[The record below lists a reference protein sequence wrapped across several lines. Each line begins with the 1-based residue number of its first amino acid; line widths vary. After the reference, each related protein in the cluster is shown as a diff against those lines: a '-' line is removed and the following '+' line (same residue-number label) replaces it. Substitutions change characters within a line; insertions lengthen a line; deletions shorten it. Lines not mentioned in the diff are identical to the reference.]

1 VDTIV
6 YQTQRVHIKKRTL
19 NKMIDPLGYCI
30 EMQMHFGPLFPLFFF
45 TLVLSLFFTYVVSS
59 LAYPNLLET
68 NAWLLLVLVVVD
80 DQSCYI
86 CTPFV
91 PK

>member
-6 YQTQRVHIKKRTL
+6 YQTQCVHIKKRTL

-30 EMQMHFGPLFPLFFF
+30 EMQMHFDRFPSSFSPLFYLFFF
-45 TLVLSLFFTYVVSS
+45 TYVILS

-68 NAWLLLVLVVVD
+68 NAWLLLLLVVVD
-80 DQSCYI
+80 DQSCYT
-86 CTPFV
+86 CTPSV